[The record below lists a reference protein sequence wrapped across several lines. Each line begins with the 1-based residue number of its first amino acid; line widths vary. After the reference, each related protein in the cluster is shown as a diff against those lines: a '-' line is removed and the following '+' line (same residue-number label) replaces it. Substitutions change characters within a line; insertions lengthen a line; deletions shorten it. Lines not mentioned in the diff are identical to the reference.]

1 MSGDRDAAEDSL
13 AEQGRLIAAVERF
26 EAAWRGGGRPR
37 IEDHLREAGASRRS
51 RWLCELIRL
60 ELELRARDGE
70 SPRREDYL
78 DRFPGGS
85 AEVDAAFADLTE
97 PPAAWMDRPSRQ
109 RERP

>member
-13 AEQGRLIAAVERF
+13 AEQSRLIAAVERF
-26 EAAWRGGGRPR
+26 EAAWRGGARPR
-37 IEDHLREAGASRRS
+37 IEDYLGEAGASRRS

-78 DRFPGGS
+78 DRFPDGS
-85 AEVDAAFADLTE
+85 AEVAIAFTDLTE
-97 PPAAWMDRPSRQ
+97 PPAAQTDRPSRQ